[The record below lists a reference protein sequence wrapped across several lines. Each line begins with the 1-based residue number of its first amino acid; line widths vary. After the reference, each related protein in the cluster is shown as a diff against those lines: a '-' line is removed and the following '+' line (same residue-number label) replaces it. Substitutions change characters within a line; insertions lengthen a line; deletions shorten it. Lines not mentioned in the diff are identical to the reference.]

1 MTTLKEIMSPRSIAI
16 VGASDNKTRIGGRP
30 LAHMIEQNFSGGIF
44 PINPNRDTVQ
54 GLKAYPTLLDVKE
67 DLDFILIAVPSDIV
81 VSVLEQAVEK
91 KAKTALIF
99 SSGFSEIGGQG
110 EIYQNQIKKI
120 SQESGLRVIGPNCLG
135 LFNSATNFYPTFT
148 STIDRAT
155 PRPGGIAIASQ
166 SGAYGSHIYMV
177 AHQRGLGIRYWMT
190 TGNEV
195 DLSVGETI
203 QLMAEDPEVHS
214 IMAYAE
220 SVKDGKQFTK
230 ALDTARSE
238 KKPVIFMK
246 VGRSEVGA
254 AAANSHTASLAG
266 EDIIYDEVL
275 RAHGAYRVRST
286 EEMLDVAY
294 ATKPRI
300 FPAGKN
306 LGLVTISGGGGVLMA
321 DAAADEG
328 LTVGPMPQDAQDQLK
343 KLVPFASP
351 MNPVD
356 VTAQFFNDLSIVPKF
371 TDLMLSRGGYDAL
384 IGFWTSVAGSPLL
397 SKPLLSSLKQA
408 MSGYEDK
415 LFINCMVAPDE
426 IVKTYESEGFLCI
439 EDPTRAVVA
448 MSALMFFGEKFKSNE
463 IQKNLDLQKYLIDIP
478 QRKLNE
484 IDSAEILS
492 KANLPIIKSSII
504 KNIDDFTPFFEAN
517 EDKYVL
523 KILSSD
529 IQHKTDVGGVLLN
542 IENIDQARKAY
553 KTITQNVQEKVPN
566 ASIDGLM
573 ISPMVKGGIE
583 CILGGKI
590 DPVFGPMVMLGIG
603 GIYAEVMKDI
613 AFAEAPVSRDKA
625 KLMISSLKSKDIFLG
640 ARGQSAVDIDG
651 LIDAIVNL
659 SNFIAINSDKIDQV
673 EMNPI
678 LVSKN
683 NVIALDALIITK
695 SDYLEGEESGR
706 KS

>member
-397 SKPLLSSLKQA
+397 SEPLLSSLKQA
-408 MSGYEDK
+408 MTGYEDK

>member
-1 MTTLKEIMSPRSIAI
+1 MTTLKEIMSPKSISI
-16 VGASDNKTRIGGRP
+16 VGASDDKTRIGGRP
-30 LAHMIEQNFSGGIF
+30 LSNMIEKEFAGEIY

-54 GLKAYPTLLDVKE
+54 GMKAYSSLIDIKD
-67 DLDFILIAVPSDIV
+67 DLDFVLVAVPSKLV
-81 VSVLEQAVEK
+81 VSVLEEAVIK

-110 EIYQNQIKKI
+110 EVFQNQIKKI
-120 SQESGLRVIGPNCLG
+120 SRDSGLRVIGPNCLG
-135 LFNSATNFYPTFT
+135 LFNSANNFFPTFT
-148 STIDRAT
+148 TTVNRTT
-155 PRPGGIAIASQ
+155 PIPGGIAIASQ

-177 AHQRGLGIRYWMT
+177 AHERGLGIRYWMT

-203 QLMAEDPEVHS
+203 QMMAEDPEVHT

-275 RAHGAYRVRST
+275 RAHGAYRVKST

-294 ATKPRI
+294 ATRVKI

-306 LGLVTISGGGGVLMA
+306 LGVVTISGGGGVLIA

-328 LTVGPMPQDAQDQLK
+328 LTVGPMPQDAQDELK
-343 KLVPFASP
+343 ELVPFASP

-384 IGFWTSVAGSPLL
+384 IGFWTTVPGSPIL
-397 SKPLLSSLKQA
+397 SNPLLASLKQA
-408 MSGYEDK
+408 MKGYEDK
-415 LFINCMVAPDE
+415 LFINCMVAPEDT
-426 IVKTYESEGFLCI
+426 VKTYENEGFLCI

-448 MSALMFFGEKFKSNE
+448 MSALMFFGEKFNEKSILNNFN
-463 IQKNLDLQKYLIDIP
+463 KNDFSVQIP
-478 QRKLNE
+478 SKKLNE
-484 IDSAEILS
+484 VDCSKILRN
-492 KANLPIIKSSII
+492 AGLPIVSSFLIHS
-504 KNIDDFTPFFEAN
+504 IDELDSIFN
-517 EDKYVL
+517 GDNDKYVM
-523 KILSSD
+523 KIVSSD
-529 IQHKTDVGGVLLN
+529 IQHKTDIGGVILN
-542 IENIDQARKAY
+542 LNNIDDAQIAY
-553 KTITQNVQEKVPN
+553 EKILSNVKKNAPN
-566 ASIDGLM
+566 AKIDGVM
-573 ISPMVKGGIE
+573 VSPMIKGGIE
-583 CILGGKI
+583 CILGAKI
-590 DPVFGPMVMLGIG
+590 DPVFGPIVMFGLG

-613 AFAEAPVSRDKA
+613 AFAEAPLSKEKA
-625 KLMISSLKSKDIFLG
+625 EKMILSLKGKDLFRG
-640 ARGQSAVDIDG
+640 ARGQSSIDIKP
-651 LIDAIVNL
+651 LIEVIVRL
-659 SNFIAINSDKIDQV
+659 SNFIAANSDQVDQV
-673 EMNPI
+673 EMNPM
-678 LVSKN
+678 LVDEKK
-683 NVIALDALIITK
+683 ITALDALIITK
-695 SDYLEGEESGR
+695 
-706 KS
+706 

>member
-1 MTTLKEIMSPRSIAI
+1 MTTLKEIMSPKSIAI
-16 VGASDNKTRIGGRP
+16 VGASDDKVRIGGRP
-30 LAHMIEQNFSGGIF
+30 LAHMIEQKFSGGIF

-54 GLKAYPTLLDVKE
+54 GIKAYSSLLDVKE
-67 DLDFILIAVPSDIV
+67 DLDFVLIAVPSKIV
-81 VSVLEQAVEK
+81 VPILEQAVEK

-110 EIYQNQIKKI
+110 EIYQSQIKKI
-120 SQESGLRVIGPNCLG
+120 SKDSGLRVIGPNCLG

-155 PRPGGIAIASQ
+155 PRPGGISIASQ

-203 QLMAEDPEVHS
+203 QLMAEDPDVHS

-220 SVKDGKQFTK
+220 SVKDGEQFTK

-266 EDIIYDEVL
+266 EDAVYDEVL

-321 DAAADEG
+321 DAASDEG
-328 LTVGPMPQDAQDQLK
+328 LTVGPMPQDAQDKLK
-343 KLVPFASP
+343 QLVPFASP

-397 SKPLLSSLKQA
+397 SQPLLSSLKQA
-408 MSGYEDK
+408 MTGYEDK
-415 LFINCMVAPDE
+415 LFINSMVAPDE
-426 IVKTYESEGFLCI
+426 IIKTYENEGFLCI

-448 MSALMFFGEKFKSNE
+448 MSALMFFGEKFNSNE
-463 IQKNLDLQKYLIDIP
+463 IKQAFKKENHKINIP
-478 QRKLNE
+478 KKRLNE
-484 IDSAEILS
+484 IDCSEILR
-492 KANLPIIKSSII
+492 KANLPIAKSSLITKSEDLSPI
-504 KNIDDFTPFFEAN
+504 FEN
-517 EDKYVL
+517 NVEKYVM

-529 IQHKTDVGGVLLN
+529 IQHKTDVGGVILN
-542 IENIDQARKAY
+542 IEDIEQAKEAF
-553 KTITQNVQEKVPN
+553 KTIHKNVTEKAPN
-566 ASIDGLM
+566 AVIDGVM
-573 ISPMVKGGIE
+573 ISPMITGGIE
-583 CILGGKI
+583 CILGAKT
-590 DPVFGPMVMLGIG
+590 DPVFGPIIMFGLG
-603 GIYAEVMKDI
+603 GIYTEVMKDI
-613 AFAEAPVSRDKA
+613 SFAEAPISFEKA
-625 KLMISSLKSKDIFLG
+625 EKMISSLKSKDIFFG
-640 ARGQSAVDIDG
+640 TRGQSPVDMKS
-651 LIDAIVNL
+651 LVSTIVNL
-659 SNFIAINSDKIDQV
+659 SNLIAANFDVIDQV

-678 LVSKN
+678 LVREN
-683 NVIALDALIITK
+683 DIVALDALIITK
-695 SDYLEGEESGR
+695 
-706 KS
+706 

>member
-408 MSGYEDK
+408 MTGYEDK

-504 KNIDDFTPFFEAN
+504 KNIDDFTPFFEVN

>member
-1 MTTLKEIMSPRSIAI
+1 MTTLKEIMSPKSIAI
-16 VGASDNKTRIGGRP
+16 VGASDNKARIGGRP
-30 LAHMIEQNFSGGIF
+30 LAHMIEQKFSGGIF
-44 PINPNRDTVQ
+44 PINPNRDSVQ
-54 GLKAYPTLLDVKE
+54 GIKAYSTLLDVKE
-67 DLDFILIAVPSDIV
+67 DLDFILVAVPSQIV
-81 VSVLEQAVEK
+81 VSVLEQAVIK

-120 SQESGLRVIGPNCLG
+120 SKESGLRVIGPNCLG

-155 PRPGGIAIASQ
+155 PIPGGISIASQ

-203 QLMAEDPEVHS
+203 QLMAEDPDVHS

-220 SVKDGKQFTK
+220 SVKDGEQFTK

-266 EDIIYDEVL
+266 EDAIYDEVL
-275 RAHGAYRVRST
+275 KAHGAYRVRST

-321 DAAADEG
+321 DAASDEG
-328 LTVGPMPQDAQDQLK
+328 LTVGPMPQDAQDKLK

-408 MSGYEDK
+408 MTGYEDK
-415 LFINCMVAPDE
+415 LFINCMVAPEE
-426 IVKTYESEGFLCI
+426 IVKTYENEGFLCI

-448 MSALMFFGEKFKSNE
+448 MSALMFFGEKFNINTIKQNFKKDSYV
-463 IQKNLDLQKYLIDIP
+463 INLPRK
-478 QRKLNE
+478 KLNE
-484 IDSAEILS
+484 IDCSEILRR
-492 KANLPIIKSSII
+492 ANLPIVESSRIE
-504 KNIDDFTPFFEAN
+504 KIDDLSPIFEN
-517 EDKYVL
+517 DNNKYVM

-529 IQHKTDVGGVLLN
+529 IQHKTDVGGVILN
-542 IENIDQARKAY
+542 IENIEQAKEAFNKIHKNVKEKA
-553 KTITQNVQEKVPN
+553 PN
-566 ASIDGLM
+566 AIIEGIM
-573 ISPMVKGGIE
+573 ISPMIKGGFE
-583 CILGGKI
+583 CILGAKI
-590 DPVFGPMVMLGIG
+590 DPVFGPIVMFGLG
-603 GIYAEVMKDI
+603 GIYTEVMKDI
-613 AFAEAPVSRDKA
+613 SFAEAPLSTKKA
-625 KLMISSLKSKDIFLG
+625 EKMILSLKSKDIFYG
-640 ARGQSAVDIDG
+640 ARGQSSVDIKS
-651 LIDAIVNL
+651 LITAIVNL
-659 SNFIAINSDKIDQV
+659 SNLIAANSDQIDQV

-678 LVSKN
+678 LVSQN
-683 NVIALDALIITK
+683 NVVALDALIVTK
-695 SDYLEGEESGR
+695 
-706 KS
+706 

>member
-1 MTTLKEIMSPRSIAI
+1 MTTLKEIMSPKSIAI
-16 VGASDNKTRIGGRP
+16 VGASDNKARIGGRP
-30 LAHMIEQNFSGGIF
+30 LAHMIEQKFSGGIF
-44 PINPNRDTVQ
+44 PINPNRDSVQ
-54 GLKAYPTLLDVKE
+54 GIKAYSTLLDVKE
-67 DLDFILIAVPSDIV
+67 DLDFILVAVPSQIV
-81 VSVLEQAVEK
+81 VSVLEQAVIK

-120 SQESGLRVIGPNCLG
+120 SKESGLRVIGPNCLG

-155 PRPGGIAIASQ
+155 PIPGGISIASQ

-203 QLMAEDPEVHS
+203 QLMAEDPDVHS

-220 SVKDGKQFTK
+220 SVKDGEQFTK

-266 EDIIYDEVL
+266 EDAIYDEVL
-275 RAHGAYRVRST
+275 KAHGAYRVKST

-321 DAAADEG
+321 DAASDEG
-328 LTVGPMPQDAQDQLK
+328 LTVGPMPQDAQDKLK

-408 MSGYEDK
+408 MTGYEDK
-415 LFINCMVAPDE
+415 LFINCMVAPEE
-426 IVKTYESEGFLCI
+426 IIKTYENEGFLCI

-448 MSALMFFGEKFKSNE
+448 MSALMFFGEKFNINTIKQNFKKDSYV
-463 IQKNLDLQKYLIDIP
+463 INLPRK
-478 QRKLNE
+478 KLNE
-484 IDSAEILS
+484 IDCSEILRR
-492 KANLPIIKSSII
+492 ANLPIVESSRIQ
-504 KNIDDFTPFFEAN
+504 KIDDLSPIFEN
-517 EDKYVL
+517 DNNKYVM

-529 IQHKTDVGGVLLN
+529 IQHKTDVGGVILN
-542 IENIDQARKAY
+542 IENIEQAKEAFNKIHKNVKEKAP
-553 KTITQNVQEKVPN
+553 KAIIEG
-566 ASIDGLM
+566 IM
-573 ISPMVKGGIE
+573 ISPMIKDGFE
-583 CILGGKI
+583 CILGAKI
-590 DPVFGPMVMLGIG
+590 DPVFGPIVMFGLG
-603 GIYAEVMKDI
+603 GIYTEVMKDI
-613 AFAEAPVSRDKA
+613 SFAEAPLSTKKA
-625 KLMISSLKSKDIFLG
+625 EKMILSLKSKDIFYG
-640 ARGQSAVDIDG
+640 ARGQSSVDIKS
-651 LIDAIVNL
+651 LITAIVNL
-659 SNFIAINSDKIDQV
+659 SNLIAANSDQIDQV

-678 LVSKN
+678 LVSQN
-683 NVIALDALIITK
+683 NVVALDALIVTK
-695 SDYLEGEESGR
+695 
-706 KS
+706 

>member
-1 MTTLKEIMSPRSIAI
+1 MTTLKEIMSPKSIAI
-16 VGASDNKTRIGGRP
+16 VGASDNKSRIGGRP
-30 LAHMIEQNFSGGIF
+30 LANMIEKKFSGEIY
-44 PINPNRDTVQ
+44 PINPNRDKVQ
-54 GLKAYPTLLDVKE
+54 GMKAYSSLLDVKD
-67 DLDFILIAVPSDIV
+67 DLDFILVAVPSKLV
-81 VSVLEQAVEK
+81 VSVLEEAVIK

-110 EIYQNQIKKI
+110 EIFQNEIKKI

-135 LFNSATNFYPTFT
+135 LFNSANNFFPTFT
-148 STIDRAT
+148 TTVNRTT
-155 PRPGGIAIASQ
+155 PIPGGIAIASQ

-177 AHQRGLGIRYWMT
+177 AHERGLGIRYWMT

-203 QLMAEDPEVHS
+203 QMMAEDPEVHT

-275 RAHGAYRVRST
+275 KAHGAYRVKST

-294 ATKPRI
+294 ATRVKI

-306 LGLVTISGGGGVLMA
+306 LGVVTISGGGGVLIA

-328 LTVGPMPQDAQDQLK
+328 LTVGSMPQDAQDELRE
-343 KLVPFASP
+343 LVPFASP

-384 IGFWTSVAGSPLL
+384 IGFWTTVPGSPIL
-397 SKPLLSSLKQA
+397 SNPLLASLKQA
-408 MSGYEDK
+408 MKGYEDK
-415 LFINCMVAPDE
+415 LFINCMVAPED
-426 IVKTYESEGFLCI
+426 IVKTYENEGFLCI

-448 MSALMFFGEKFKSNE
+448 MSALMFFGKKFNEKNVVNNFN
-463 IQKNLDLQKYLIDIP
+463 KNDFLVQIP
-478 QRKLNE
+478 NKKLNE
-484 IDSAEILS
+484 VDCSEILRN
-492 KANLPIIKSSII
+492 AGLPIVPSFLIHSAGELSSIF
-504 KNIDDFTPFFEAN
+504 NGDN
-517 EDKYVL
+517 DKYVM
-523 KILSSD
+523 KIVSSD
-529 IQHKTDVGGVLLN
+529 IQHKTDIGGVILN
-542 IENIDQARKAY
+542 LENIDDAQKAY
-553 KTITQNVQEKVPN
+553 EQILSNVKKNAPN
-566 ASIDGLM
+566 AKVDGVM
-573 ISPMVKGGIE
+573 VSPMIKGGIE
-583 CILGGKI
+583 CILGAKI
-590 DPVFGPMVMLGIG
+590 DPVFGPMVMFGLG

-613 AFAEAPVSRDKA
+613 AFAEAPLSEEKA
-625 KLMISSLKSKDIFLG
+625 EKMILSLKGRDLFYGS
-640 ARGQSAVDIDG
+640 RGQSSVDIKSLVK
-651 LIDAIVNL
+651 LIVSL
-659 SNFIAINSDKIDQV
+659 SNFIAANFNQVDQV
-673 EMNPI
+673 EMNPV
-678 LVSKN
+678 LVSEKQI
-683 NVIALDALIITK
+683 IALDALIITK
-695 SDYLEGEESGR
+695 
-706 KS
+706 

>member
-1 MTTLKEIMSPRSIAI
+1 MTTLKEIMSPKSIAI
-16 VGASDNKTRIGGRP
+16 VGASDTKTRIGGRP
-30 LAHMIEQNFSGGIF
+30 LAHMIEQKFSGGIF

-54 GLKAYPTLLDVKE
+54 GIKAYSSLLDVKE
-67 DLDFILIAVPSDIV
+67 DLDFVLIAVPSKIV
-81 VSVLEQAVEK
+81 VTILEQAVEK

-110 EIYQNQIKKI
+110 EIFQNQIKKI
-120 SQESGLRVIGPNCLG
+120 SKDSGLRVIGPNCLG

-155 PRPGGIAIASQ
+155 PRPGGISIASQ

-203 QLMAEDPEVHS
+203 QLMAEDPDVHS

-220 SVKDGKQFTK
+220 SVKDGEQFTK

-266 EDIIYDEVL
+266 EDAVYDEVL

-321 DAAADEG
+321 DAASDEG
-328 LTVGPMPQDAQDQLK
+328 LTVGPMPQDAQDKLK
-343 KLVPFASP
+343 QLVPFASP

-397 SKPLLSSLKQA
+397 SQPLLSSLKQA
-408 MSGYEDK
+408 MTGYEDK
-415 LFINCMVAPDE
+415 LFINSMVAPDE
-426 IVKTYESEGFLCI
+426 IIKTYENEGFLCI

-448 MSALMFFGEKFKSNE
+448 MSALMFFGEKFSSTE
-463 IQKNLDLQKYLIDIP
+463 IKQAFKKENHKINIP
-478 QRKLNE
+478 KKRLNE
-484 IDSAEILS
+484 IDCSEILR
-492 KANLPIIKSSII
+492 KANLPIAKSSLITKPEDLSPI
-504 KNIDDFTPFFEAN
+504 FEN
-517 EDKYVL
+517 DVDKYVM

-529 IQHKTDVGGVLLN
+529 IQHKTDVGGVILN
-542 IENIDQARKAY
+542 IEDIEQAKEAF
-553 KTITQNVQEKVPN
+553 KTIHKNVTEKAPN
-566 ASIDGLM
+566 AVIDGVM
-573 ISPMVKGGIE
+573 ISPMITGGIE
-583 CILGGKI
+583 CILGAKI
-590 DPVFGPMVMLGIG
+590 DPVFGPIIMFGLG

-613 AFAEAPVSRDKA
+613 SFAEAPISFEKA
-625 KLMISSLKSKDIFLG
+625 EKMISSLKSKDIFFG
-640 ARGQSAVDIDG
+640 TRGQSPVDMKS
-651 LIDAIVNL
+651 LVSAIVNL
-659 SNFIAINSDKIDQV
+659 SNLIAANFDVIDQV

-678 LVSKN
+678 LVREN
-683 NVIALDALIITK
+683 DIVALDALIITK
-695 SDYLEGEESGR
+695 
-706 KS
+706 

>member
-1 MTTLKEIMSPRSIAI
+1 MTTLKEIMSPKSIAI
-16 VGASDNKTRIGGRP
+16 VGASDNKSRIGGRP
-30 LAHMIEQNFSGGIF
+30 LANMIEKKFSGEIY
-44 PINPNRDTVQ
+44 PINPNRDKVQ
-54 GLKAYPTLLDVKE
+54 GMKAYSSLLDVKD
-67 DLDFILIAVPSDIV
+67 DLDFILVAVPSKLV
-81 VSVLEQAVEK
+81 VSVLEEAVIK

-110 EIYQNQIKKI
+110 EIFQNEIKKI

-135 LFNSATNFYPTFT
+135 LFNSANNFFPTFT
-148 STIDRAT
+148 TTVNRTT
-155 PRPGGIAIASQ
+155 PIPGGIAIASQ

-177 AHQRGLGIRYWMT
+177 AHERGLGIRYWMT

-203 QLMAEDPEVHS
+203 QMMAEDPEVHT

-275 RAHGAYRVRST
+275 KAHGAYRVKST

-294 ATKPRI
+294 ATRVKI

-306 LGLVTISGGGGVLMA
+306 LGVVTISGGGGVLIA

-328 LTVGPMPQDAQDQLK
+328 LTVGSMPQDAQDELRE
-343 KLVPFASP
+343 LVPFASP

-384 IGFWTSVAGSPLL
+384 IGFWTTVPGSPIL
-397 SKPLLSSLKQA
+397 SNPLLASLKQA
-408 MSGYEDK
+408 MKGYEDK
-415 LFINCMVAPDE
+415 LFINCMVAPED
-426 IVKTYESEGFLCI
+426 IVKTYENEGFLCI

-448 MSALMFFGEKFKSNE
+448 MSALMFFGKKFNEKNVVNNFN
-463 IQKNLDLQKYLIDIP
+463 KNDFLVQITNK
-478 QRKLNE
+478 KLNE
-484 IDSAEILS
+484 VDCSEILRN
-492 KANLPIIKSSII
+492 AGLPIVPSFLIHSAGELSSIF
-504 KNIDDFTPFFEAN
+504 NGDN
-517 EDKYVL
+517 DKYVM
-523 KILSSD
+523 KIVSSD
-529 IQHKTDVGGVLLN
+529 IQHKTDIGGVILN
-542 IENIDQARKAY
+542 LENIDDAQKAY
-553 KTITQNVQEKVPN
+553 EQILSNVKKNAPN
-566 ASIDGLM
+566 AKVDGVM
-573 ISPMVKGGIE
+573 VSPMIKGGIE
-583 CILGGKI
+583 CILGAKI
-590 DPVFGPMVMLGIG
+590 DPVFGPMVMFGLG

-613 AFAEAPVSRDKA
+613 AFAEAPLSEEKA
-625 KLMISSLKSKDIFLG
+625 EKMISSLKGRDLFYGS
-640 ARGQSAVDIDG
+640 RGQSSVDIKSLVK
-651 LIDAIVNL
+651 LIVSL
-659 SNFIAINSDKIDQV
+659 SNFIAANFNQVDQV
-673 EMNPI
+673 EMNPV
-678 LVSKN
+678 LVSEKQI
-683 NVIALDALIITK
+683 IALDALIITK
-695 SDYLEGEESGR
+695 
-706 KS
+706 

>member
-1 MTTLKEIMSPRSIAI
+1 MTTLKEIMSPKSIAI
-16 VGASDNKTRIGGRP
+16 VGASDNKARIGGRP
-30 LAHMIEQNFSGGIF
+30 LAHMIEQKFSGGIF
-44 PINPNRDTVQ
+44 PINPNRDSVQ
-54 GLKAYPTLLDVKE
+54 GIKAYSTLLDVKE
-67 DLDFILIAVPSDIV
+67 DLDFILVAVPSQIV
-81 VSVLEQAVEK
+81 VSVLEQAVIK

-120 SQESGLRVIGPNCLG
+120 SKESGLRVIGPNCLG

-155 PRPGGIAIASQ
+155 PIPGGISIASQ

-203 QLMAEDPEVHS
+203 QLMAEDPDVHS

-220 SVKDGKQFTK
+220 SVKDGEQFTK

-266 EDIIYDEVL
+266 EDAIYDEVL
-275 RAHGAYRVRST
+275 KAHGAYRVRST

-321 DAAADEG
+321 DAASDEG
-328 LTVGPMPQDAQDQLK
+328 LTVGPMPQDAQDKLK

-408 MSGYEDK
+408 MTGYEDK
-415 LFINCMVAPDE
+415 LFINCMVAPEE
-426 IVKTYESEGFLCI
+426 IVKTYENEGFLCI

-448 MSALMFFGEKFKSNE
+448 MSALMFFGEKFNINTIKQNFKKDSYV
-463 IQKNLDLQKYLIDIP
+463 INLPRK
-478 QRKLNE
+478 KLNE
-484 IDSAEILS
+484 IDCSEILRR
-492 KANLPIIKSSII
+492 ANLPIVESSRIE
-504 KNIDDFTPFFEAN
+504 KIDDLSPIFEN
-517 EDKYVL
+517 DNNKYVM

-529 IQHKTDVGGVLLN
+529 IQHKTDVGGVILN
-542 IENIDQARKAY
+542 IENIEQAKEAFNKIHKNVEEKAP
-553 KTITQNVQEKVPN
+553 KAIIEG
-566 ASIDGLM
+566 IM
-573 ISPMVKGGIE
+573 ISPMIKDGFE
-583 CILGGKI
+583 CILGAKI
-590 DPVFGPMVMLGIG
+590 DPVFGPIVMFGLG
-603 GIYAEVMKDI
+603 GIYTEVMKDI
-613 AFAEAPVSRDKA
+613 SFAEAPLSTKKA
-625 KLMISSLKSKDIFLG
+625 EKMILSLKSKDIFYG
-640 ARGQSAVDIDG
+640 ARGQSSVDIKS
-651 LIDAIVNL
+651 LITAIVNL
-659 SNFIAINSDKIDQV
+659 SNLIAANSDQIDQV

-678 LVSKN
+678 LVSQN
-683 NVIALDALIITK
+683 NVVALDALIVTK
-695 SDYLEGEESGR
+695 
-706 KS
+706 

>member
-1 MTTLKEIMSPRSIAI
+1 MTALKEIMSPKSIAI
-16 VGASDNKTRIGGRP
+16 VGASDNKARIGGRP
-30 LAHMIEQNFSGGIF
+30 LAHMIEQKFSGGIF
-44 PINPNRDTVQ
+44 PINPNRDSVQ
-54 GLKAYPTLLDVKE
+54 GIKAYSTLLDVKE
-67 DLDFILIAVPSDIV
+67 DLDFILVAVPSQIV
-81 VSVLEQAVEK
+81 VSVLEQAVIK

-120 SQESGLRVIGPNCLG
+120 SKESGLRVIGPNCLG

-155 PRPGGIAIASQ
+155 PIPGGISIASQ

-203 QLMAEDPEVHS
+203 QLMAEDPDVHS

-220 SVKDGKQFTK
+220 SVKDGEQFTK

-266 EDIIYDEVL
+266 EDAIYDEVL
-275 RAHGAYRVRST
+275 KAHGAYRVRST

-321 DAAADEG
+321 DAASDEG
-328 LTVGPMPQDAQDQLK
+328 LTVGPMPQDAQDKLK

-408 MSGYEDK
+408 MTGYEDK
-415 LFINCMVAPDE
+415 LFINCMVAPEE
-426 IVKTYESEGFLCI
+426 IVKTYENEGFLCI

-448 MSALMFFGEKFKSNE
+448 MSALMFFGEKFNINTIKQNFKKDSYVINLP
-463 IQKNLDLQKYLIDIP
+463 QK
-478 QRKLNE
+478 KLNE
-484 IDSAEILS
+484 IDCSEILRR
-492 KANLPIIKSSII
+492 ANLPIVESSRIE
-504 KNIDDFTPFFEAN
+504 KIDDLSPIFEN
-517 EDKYVL
+517 DNNKYVM

-529 IQHKTDVGGVLLN
+529 IQHKTDVGGVILN
-542 IENIDQARKAY
+542 IENIEQAKEAFNKIHKNVREKAP
-553 KTITQNVQEKVPN
+553 KANIEG
-566 ASIDGLM
+566 IM
-573 ISPMVKGGIE
+573 ISPMIKDGFE
-583 CILGGKI
+583 CILGAKI
-590 DPVFGPMVMLGIG
+590 DPVFGPIVMFGLG
-603 GIYAEVMKDI
+603 GIYTEVMKDI
-613 AFAEAPVSRDKA
+613 SFAEAPVSTKKA
-625 KLMISSLKSKDIFLG
+625 EKMILSLKSKDIFYG
-640 ARGQSAVDIDG
+640 ARGQSSVDIKS
-651 LIDAIVNL
+651 LITAIVNL
-659 SNFIAINSDKIDQV
+659 SNLIAANSDRIDQV

-678 LVSKN
+678 LVSQN
-683 NVIALDALIITK
+683 NVVALDALIITK
-695 SDYLEGEESGR
+695 
-706 KS
+706 

>member
-1 MTTLKEIMSPRSIAI
+1 MTTLKEIMSPKSIAI
-16 VGASDNKTRIGGRP
+16 VGASDDKVRIGGRP
-30 LAHMIEQNFSGGIF
+30 LAHMIEQKFSGGIF

-54 GLKAYPTLLDVKE
+54 GIKAYSSLLDVKE
-67 DLDFILIAVPSDIV
+67 DLDFVLIAVPSKIV
-81 VSVLEQAVEK
+81 VPILEQAVEK

-110 EIYQNQIKKI
+110 EIYQSQIKKI
-120 SQESGLRVIGPNCLG
+120 SKDSGLRVIGPNCLG

-155 PRPGGIAIASQ
+155 PRPGGISIASQ

-203 QLMAEDPEVHS
+203 QLMAEDPDVHS

-220 SVKDGKQFTK
+220 SVKDGEQFTK

-266 EDIIYDEVL
+266 EDAVYDEVL

-321 DAAADEG
+321 DAASDEG
-328 LTVGPMPQDAQDQLK
+328 LTVGPMPQDAQDKLK
-343 KLVPFASP
+343 QLVPFASP

-397 SKPLLSSLKQA
+397 SQPLLSSLKQA
-408 MSGYEDK
+408 MTGYEDK
-415 LFINCMVAPDE
+415 LFINSMVAPDE
-426 IVKTYESEGFLCI
+426 IIKTYENEGFLCI

-463 IQKNLDLQKYLIDIP
+463 IKQAFKKENYKINIP
-478 QRKLNE
+478 KKRLNE
-484 IDSAEILS
+484 IDCSEILR
-492 KANLPIIKSSII
+492 KANLPIAKSSLITKSEDLSPI
-504 KNIDDFTPFFEAN
+504 FEN
-517 EDKYVL
+517 NVDKYVM

-529 IQHKTDVGGVLLN
+529 IQHKTDVGGVILN
-542 IENIDQARKAY
+542 IEDIEQAKEAF
-553 KTITQNVQEKVPN
+553 KTIHKNVTEKAPN
-566 ASIDGLM
+566 AVIDGVM
-573 ISPMVKGGIE
+573 ISPMITGGIE
-583 CILGGKI
+583 CILGAKT
-590 DPVFGPMVMLGIG
+590 DPVFGPIIMFGLG
-603 GIYAEVMKDI
+603 GIYTEVIKDI
-613 AFAEAPVSRDKA
+613 SFAEAPISFEKA
-625 KLMISSLKSKDIFLG
+625 EKMISSLKSKDIFFG
-640 ARGQSAVDIDG
+640 TRGQSPVDMKS
-651 LIDAIVNL
+651 LVSAIVNL
-659 SNFIAINSDKIDQV
+659 SNLIAANFDVIDQV

-678 LVSKN
+678 LVREN
-683 NVIALDALIITK
+683 DIVALDALIITK
-695 SDYLEGEESGR
+695 
-706 KS
+706 

>member
-1 MTTLKEIMSPRSIAI
+1 MTTLKEIMSPKSIAI
-16 VGASDNKTRIGGRP
+16 VGASDNKARIGGRP
-30 LAHMIEQNFSGGIF
+30 LAHMIEQKFSGGIF
-44 PINPNRDTVQ
+44 PINPNRDSVQ
-54 GLKAYPTLLDVKE
+54 GIKAYSTLLDVKE
-67 DLDFILIAVPSDIV
+67 DLDFILVAVPSQIV
-81 VSVLEQAVEK
+81 VSVLEQAVIK

-120 SQESGLRVIGPNCLG
+120 SKESGLRVIGPNCLG

-155 PRPGGIAIASQ
+155 PRPGGISIASQ

-203 QLMAEDPEVHS
+203 QLMAEDPDVHS

-220 SVKDGKQFTK
+220 SVKDGEQFTK

-266 EDIIYDEVL
+266 EDAIYDEVL
-275 RAHGAYRVRST
+275 KAHGAYRVRST

-300 FPAGKN
+300 FPTGKN

-321 DAAADEG
+321 DAASDEG
-328 LTVGPMPQDAQDQLK
+328 LTVGPMPQDAQDKLK

-408 MSGYEDK
+408 MTGYEDK
-415 LFINCMVAPDE
+415 LFINCMVAPEE
-426 IVKTYESEGFLCI
+426 IIKTYENEGFLCI

-448 MSALMFFGEKFKSNE
+448 MSALMFFGEKFNINTIKQNFKKDSYV
-463 IQKNLDLQKYLIDIP
+463 INLP
-478 QRKLNE
+478 PRKLNE
-484 IDSAEILS
+484 IDCSEILRR
-492 KANLPIIKSSII
+492 ANLPIVESSRIE
-504 KNIDDFTPFFEAN
+504 KIDDLSPIFEN
-517 EDKYVL
+517 DNNKYVM

-529 IQHKTDVGGVLLN
+529 IQHKTDVGGVILN
-542 IENIDQARKAY
+542 IENIEQAKEAFNKIHKNVREKAP
-553 KTITQNVQEKVPN
+553 KANIEG
-566 ASIDGLM
+566 IM
-573 ISPMVKGGIE
+573 ISPMIKDGFE
-583 CILGGKI
+583 CILGAKI
-590 DPVFGPMVMLGIG
+590 DPVFGPIVMFGLG
-603 GIYAEVMKDI
+603 GIYTEVMKDI
-613 AFAEAPVSRDKA
+613 SFAEAPVSTKKA
-625 KLMISSLKSKDIFLG
+625 EKMILSLKSKDIFYG
-640 ARGQSAVDIDG
+640 ARGQSSVDIKS
-651 LIDAIVNL
+651 LITAIVNL
-659 SNFIAINSDKIDQV
+659 SNLIAANSDQIDQV

-678 LVSKN
+678 LVSQN
-683 NVIALDALIITK
+683 NVVALDALIVTK
-695 SDYLEGEESGR
+695 
-706 KS
+706 

>member
-1 MTTLKEIMSPRSIAI
+1 MTTLKEIMSPKSIAI
-16 VGASDNKTRIGGRP
+16 VGASDNKARIGGRP
-30 LAHMIEQNFSGGIF
+30 LAHMIEQKFSGGIF
-44 PINPNRDTVQ
+44 PINPNRDSVQ
-54 GLKAYPTLLDVKE
+54 GIKAYSTLLDVKE
-67 DLDFILIAVPSDIV
+67 DLDFILVAVPSQIV
-81 VSVLEQAVEK
+81 VSVLEQAVIK

-120 SQESGLRVIGPNCLG
+120 SKESGLRVIGPNCLG

-155 PRPGGIAIASQ
+155 PRPGGISIASQ

-203 QLMAEDPEVHS
+203 QLMAEDPDVHS

-220 SVKDGKQFTK
+220 SVKDGEQFTK

-266 EDIIYDEVL
+266 EDAIYDEVL
-275 RAHGAYRVRST
+275 KAHGAYRVRST

-321 DAAADEG
+321 DAASDEG
-328 LTVGPMPQDAQDQLK
+328 LTVGPMPQDAQDKLK

-408 MSGYEDK
+408 MTGYEDK
-415 LFINCMVAPDE
+415 LFINCMVAPEE
-426 IVKTYESEGFLCI
+426 IVKTYENEGFLCI

-448 MSALMFFGEKFKSNE
+448 MSALMFFGEKFNINTIKQNFKKDSYV
-463 IQKNLDLQKYLIDIP
+463 INLPRK
-478 QRKLNE
+478 KLNE
-484 IDSAEILS
+484 IDCSEILRR
-492 KANLPIIKSSII
+492 ANLPIVESSRIE
-504 KNIDDFTPFFEAN
+504 KIDDLSPIFEN
-517 EDKYVL
+517 DNNKYVM

-529 IQHKTDVGGVLLN
+529 IQHKTDVGGVILN
-542 IENIDQARKAY
+542 IENIEQAKEAFNKIHKNVEEKAP
-553 KTITQNVQEKVPN
+553 KAIIEG
-566 ASIDGLM
+566 IM
-573 ISPMVKGGIE
+573 ISPMIKDGFE
-583 CILGGKI
+583 CILGAKI
-590 DPVFGPMVMLGIG
+590 DPVFGPIVMFGLG
-603 GIYAEVMKDI
+603 GIYTEVMKDI
-613 AFAEAPVSRDKA
+613 SFAEAPLSTKKA
-625 KLMISSLKSKDIFLG
+625 EKMILSLKSKDIFYG
-640 ARGQSAVDIDG
+640 ARGQSSVDIKS
-651 LIDAIVNL
+651 LITAIVNL
-659 SNFIAINSDKIDQV
+659 SNLIAANSDQIDQV

-678 LVSKN
+678 LVSQN
-683 NVIALDALIITK
+683 NVVALDALIVTK
-695 SDYLEGEESGR
+695 
-706 KS
+706 

>member
-1 MTTLKEIMSPRSIAI
+1 MTTLKEIMSPKSIAI
-16 VGASDNKTRIGGRP
+16 VGASDNKARIGGRP
-30 LAHMIEQNFSGGIF
+30 LAHMIEQKFSGGIF

-54 GLKAYPTLLDVKE
+54 GIKTYSSLLDVKE
-67 DLDFILIAVPSDIV
+67 DLDFVLIAVPSKIV
-81 VSVLEQAVEK
+81 VPILEQAVEK

-110 EIYQNQIKKI
+110 EIYQSQIKKI
-120 SQESGLRVIGPNCLG
+120 SKDSGLRVIGPNCLG

-155 PRPGGIAIASQ
+155 PRPGGISIASQ

-203 QLMAEDPEVHS
+203 QLMAEDPDVHS

-220 SVKDGKQFTK
+220 SVKDGEQFTK

-266 EDIIYDEVL
+266 EDAVYDEVL

-321 DAAADEG
+321 DAASDEG
-328 LTVGPMPQDAQDQLK
+328 LKVGPMPQDAQDKLK
-343 KLVPFASP
+343 QLVPFASP

-397 SKPLLSSLKQA
+397 SQPLLSSLKQA
-408 MSGYEDK
+408 MTGYEDK
-415 LFINCMVAPDE
+415 LFINSMVAPDE
-426 IVKTYESEGFLCI
+426 IIKTYENEGFLCI

-448 MSALMFFGEKFKSNE
+448 MSALMFFGEKFNSTE
-463 IQKNLDLQKYLIDIP
+463 IKQAFKKENHKINIP
-478 QRKLNE
+478 KKRLNE
-484 IDSAEILS
+484 IDCSEILR
-492 KANLPIIKSSII
+492 KANLPVAKSSLITKSEDLSPI
-504 KNIDDFTPFFEAN
+504 FEN
-517 EDKYVL
+517 NVDKYVM

-529 IQHKTDVGGVLLN
+529 IQHKTDVGGVILN
-542 IENIDQARKAY
+542 IEDIEQAKEAF
-553 KTITQNVQEKVPN
+553 KTIHKNVTEKAPN
-566 ASIDGLM
+566 AVIDGVM
-573 ISPMVKGGIE
+573 ISPMITGGIE
-583 CILGGKI
+583 CILGAKT
-590 DPVFGPMVMLGIG
+590 DPVFGPIIMFGLG
-603 GIYAEVMKDI
+603 GIYTEVMKDI
-613 AFAEAPVSRDKA
+613 SFAEAPISFEKA
-625 KLMISSLKSKDIFLG
+625 EKMISSLKSKDIFFG
-640 ARGQSAVDIDG
+640 TRGQSPVDMKS
-651 LIDAIVNL
+651 LVSTIVNL
-659 SNFIAINSDKIDQV
+659 SNLIAANFDVIDQV

-678 LVSKN
+678 LVREN
-683 NVIALDALIITK
+683 DIVALDALIITK
-695 SDYLEGEESGR
+695 
-706 KS
+706 

>member
-1 MTTLKEIMSPRSIAI
+1 MTTLKEIMSPKSIAI
-16 VGASDNKTRIGGRP
+16 VGASDNKARIGGRP
-30 LAHMIEQNFSGGIF
+30 LAHMIEQKFSGGIF
-44 PINPNRDTVQ
+44 PINPNRDSVQ
-54 GLKAYPTLLDVKE
+54 GIKAYSTLLDVKE
-67 DLDFILIAVPSDIV
+67 DLDFILVAVPSQIV
-81 VSVLEQAVEK
+81 VSVLEQAVIK

-120 SQESGLRVIGPNCLG
+120 SKESGLRVIGPNCLG

-155 PRPGGIAIASQ
+155 PIPGGLSIASQ

-203 QLMAEDPEVHS
+203 QLMAEDPDVHS

-220 SVKDGKQFTK
+220 SVKDGEQFTK

-266 EDIIYDEVL
+266 EDAIYDEVL
-275 RAHGAYRVRST
+275 KAHGAYRVKST

-321 DAAADEG
+321 DAASDEG
-328 LTVGPMPQDAQDQLK
+328 LTVGPMPQDAQDKLK

-408 MSGYEDK
+408 MTGYEDK
-415 LFINCMVAPDE
+415 LFINCMVAPEE
-426 IVKTYESEGFLCI
+426 IIKTYENEGFLCI

-448 MSALMFFGEKFKSNE
+448 MSALMFFGEKFNINTIKQNFKKDSYV
-463 IQKNLDLQKYLIDIP
+463 INLPRK
-478 QRKLNE
+478 KLNE
-484 IDSAEILS
+484 IDCSEILRR
-492 KANLPIIKSSII
+492 ANLPIVESSRIE
-504 KNIDDFTPFFEAN
+504 KIDDLSPIFEN
-517 EDKYVL
+517 DDNKYVM

-529 IQHKTDVGGVLLN
+529 IQHKTDVGGVILN
-542 IENIDQARKAY
+542 IENIEQAKEAFNKIHKNVKEKAP
-553 KTITQNVQEKVPN
+553 KAIIEG
-566 ASIDGLM
+566 IM
-573 ISPMVKGGIE
+573 ISPMIKDGFE
-583 CILGGKI
+583 CILGAKI
-590 DPVFGPMVMLGIG
+590 DPVFGPIVMFGLG
-603 GIYAEVMKDI
+603 GIYTEVMKDI
-613 AFAEAPVSRDKA
+613 SFAEAPVSTKKA
-625 KLMISSLKSKDIFLG
+625 EKMILSLKSKDIFYG
-640 ARGQSAVDIDG
+640 ARGQSSVDIKS
-651 LIDAIVNL
+651 LITAIVNL
-659 SNFIAINSDKIDQV
+659 SNLIAANSDRIDQV

-678 LVSKN
+678 LVSQN
-683 NVIALDALIITK
+683 NVVALDALIITK
-695 SDYLEGEESGR
+695 
-706 KS
+706 

>member
-1 MTTLKEIMSPRSIAI
+1 MTTLKEIMSPKSIAI
-16 VGASDNKTRIGGRP
+16 VGASDNKARIGGRP
-30 LAHMIEQNFSGGIF
+30 LAHMIEQKFSGGIF

-54 GLKAYPTLLDVKE
+54 GIKAYSSLLDVKE
-67 DLDFILIAVPSDIV
+67 DLDFVLIAVPSKIV
-81 VSVLEQAVEK
+81 VPILEQAVEK

-110 EIYQNQIKKI
+110 EIYQSQIKKI
-120 SQESGLRVIGPNCLG
+120 SKDSGLRVIGPNCLG

-155 PRPGGIAIASQ
+155 PRPGGISIASQ

-203 QLMAEDPEVHS
+203 QLMAEDPDVHS

-220 SVKDGKQFTK
+220 SVKDGEQFTK

-266 EDIIYDEVL
+266 EDAVYDEVL

-321 DAAADEG
+321 DAASDEG
-328 LTVGPMPQDAQDQLK
+328 LTVGPMPQDAQDKLK
-343 KLVPFASP
+343 QLVPFASP

-397 SKPLLSSLKQA
+397 SQPLLSSLKQA
-408 MSGYEDK
+408 MTGYEDK
-415 LFINCMVAPDE
+415 LFINSMVAPDE
-426 IVKTYESEGFLCI
+426 IIKTYENEGFLCI

-448 MSALMFFGEKFKSNE
+448 MSALMFFGEKFNSTE
-463 IQKNLDLQKYLIDIP
+463 IKQAFKKQNHKINIP
-478 QRKLNE
+478 KKRLNE
-484 IDSAEILS
+484 IDCSEILR
-492 KANLPIIKSSII
+492 KANLPIAKSSLITKSEDLSPI
-504 KNIDDFTPFFEAN
+504 FEN
-517 EDKYVL
+517 NVDKYVM

-529 IQHKTDVGGVLLN
+529 IQHKTDVGGVILN
-542 IENIDQARKAY
+542 IEDIEQAKEAF
-553 KTITQNVQEKVPN
+553 KTIHKNVTEKAPN
-566 ASIDGLM
+566 AVIDGVM
-573 ISPMVKGGIE
+573 ISPMITGGIE
-583 CILGGKI
+583 CILGAKI
-590 DPVFGPMVMLGIG
+590 DPVFGPIIMFGLG
-603 GIYAEVMKDI
+603 GIYTEVMKDI
-613 AFAEAPVSRDKA
+613 SFAEAPISFEKA
-625 KLMISSLKSKDIFLG
+625 EKMISSLKSKDIFFG
-640 ARGQSAVDIDG
+640 TRGQSPVDMKS
-651 LIDAIVNL
+651 LVSTIVNL
-659 SNFIAINSDKIDQV
+659 SNLIAANFDVIDQV

-678 LVSKN
+678 LVREN
-683 NVIALDALIITK
+683 DIVALDALIITK
-695 SDYLEGEESGR
+695 
-706 KS
+706 